1 MKTCVSIPLEVGV
14 FLGLFG
20 PSSGQPYK
28 HLLFTKR
35 MTGLLFFPNVN
46 LALMSMAFTER
57 PA

>member
-1 MKTCVSIPLEVGV
+1 MKTCVNIPLEVGAL
-14 FLGLFG
+14 LGLFR

-28 HLLFTKR
+28 HQCSQKECLVFY
-35 MTGLLFFPNVN
+35 FFPNVN